1 MKKNINKI
9 LSKIKEKANRVNNK
23 INSNKEIKKI
33 KEFYNNY
40 QKKAINLYNK
50 YKKEL
55 ENTLI
60 LISYIFIYYSFIMLI
75 VNSGIYLW
83 YQGFSFGVF
92 ISMMLYLCLL
102 IYTIRF
108 KFKSPYKILAM
119 IMIIEVLI

>member
-1 MKKNINKI
+1 MKKNISKF
-9 LSKIKEKANRVNNK
+9 LTKIKEKINKVNIK
-23 INSNKEIKKI
+23 INSNEEVKKI
-33 KEFYNNY
+33 KSFYY
-40 QKKAINLYNK
+40 KYKTKMVKLYNK

-75 VNSGIYLW
+75 INSFIYLW
-83 YQGFSFGVF
+83 YQGFNFIVF
-92 ISMMLYLCLL
+92 ISMIIYLGLL
-102 IYTIRF
+102 ISTVRF

>member
-1 MKKNINKI
+1 MKKKI
-9 LSKIKEKANRVNNK
+9 SKFLSKIKEKTKKVNDK

-33 KEFYNNY
+33 KVFYNKY
-40 QKKAINLYNK
+40 ETKMVKLYNK

-75 VNSGIYLW
+75 INSFIYLW
-83 YQGFSFGVF
+83 YQGFNFIVF
-92 ISMMLYLCLL
+92 ISMIIYLGLL
-102 IYTIRF
+102 ICTIRF